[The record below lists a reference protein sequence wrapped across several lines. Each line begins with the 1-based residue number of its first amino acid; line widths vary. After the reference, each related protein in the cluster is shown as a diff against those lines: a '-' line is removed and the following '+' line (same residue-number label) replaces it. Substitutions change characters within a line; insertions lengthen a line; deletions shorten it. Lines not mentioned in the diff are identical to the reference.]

1 MKILITGANGQLG
14 TELQHVLHDM
24 RAEIGPLPA
33 DYRDAEV
40 VALGSGELDITD
52 ENAVASELAKGYD
65 LVINAAAYT
74 NVDGCESNVEAADA
88 VNHLG
93 PAHLARACEEHGA
106 KLVQVSTDYVF
117 PGSEEGE
124 RVETDPVEPISAYGR
139 TKLAGEEAV
148 KDLCSRYFIVRTAW
162 LYGYK
167 GKNFAKTMIRLAKKF
182 GKISVV
188 ADQFGNPTSA
198 NDLAYEI
205 LKLALT
211 QEYGVY
217 HCTNNG
223 TCSWFDFACAMVDL
237 AGIPCEKEPL
247 TSVEYKQ
254 RFPQSADRPHFSSL
268 KNAHLETTVGDEM
281 RPWKEAVNTYMER
294 LPELGDAN

>member
-14 TELQHVLHDM
+14 TELQRVLHDM

-33 DYRDAEV
+33 DYRGAEV
-40 VALGSGELDITD
+40 VALDSEGLDITD
-52 ENAVASELAKGYD
+52 ENAVASELSKGYD

-124 RVETDPVEPISAYGR
+124 RVETDPVEPISAYGC

-223 TCSWFDFACAMVDL
+223 TCSWFDFACAVVDL

-268 KNAHLETTVGDEM
+268 TNAHLEATIGDEM
-281 RPWKEAVNTYMER
+281 RPWKEAVKTYMEK

>member
-281 RPWKEAVNTYMER
+281 RPWKEAVKTYMEK

>member
-40 VALGSGELDITD
+40 VALDSEGLDITD
-52 ENAVASELAKGYD
+52 ENAVASELSKGYD
-65 LVINAAAYT
+65 IVINAAAYT
-74 NVDGCESNVEAADA
+74 NVDGCESNVEDADA

-106 KLVQVSTDYVF
+106 KFVQVSTDYVF
-117 PGSEEGE
+117 PGNEEGE
-124 RVETDPVEPISAYGR
+124 RVETDPVKPISAYGR

-148 KDLCSRYFIVRTAW
+148 KELCSRYFIVRTAW

-188 ADQFGNPTSA
+188 ADQFGNPTNA

-223 TCSWFDFACAMVDL
+223 TCSWFDFACAVVDL

-268 KNAHLETTVGDEM
+268 KNAHLEATIGDEM
-281 RPWKEAVNTYMER
+281 RPWKEAVKTYMER

>member
-40 VALGSGELDITD
+40 VALDSEGLDITD
-52 ENAVASELAKGYD
+52 ENAVASELSKGYD

-106 KLVQVSTDYVF
+106 KFVQVSTDYVF
-117 PGSEEGE
+117 PGNEEGE
-124 RVETDPVEPISAYGR
+124 RVETDPVKPISAYGR

-148 KDLCSRYFIVRTAW
+148 KELCSRYFIVRTAW

-188 ADQFGNPTSA
+188 ADQFGNPTNA

-223 TCSWFDFACAMVDL
+223 TCSWFDFACAVVDL

-268 KNAHLETTVGDEM
+268 KNAHLEATIGDEM
-281 RPWKEAVNTYMER
+281 RPWKEAVKTYMER

>member
-14 TELQHVLHDM
+14 TELQRVLRDM

-33 DYRDAEV
+33 DYRGAEV
-40 VALGSGELDITD
+40 VALDSEGLDITD

-117 PGSEEGE
+117 PGTEEGE

-148 KDLCSRYFIVRTAW
+148 KELCSRYFIVRTAW

-223 TCSWFDFACAMVDL
+223 TCSWFDFACAVVDL

-268 KNAHLETTVGDEM
+268 KNAHLEATIGDEM
-281 RPWKEAVNTYMER
+281 RPWKEAVKTYMEK

>member
-14 TELQHVLHDM
+14 TELQRVLRDM
-24 RAEIGPLPA
+24 RAEIGPLPV

-65 LVINAAAYT
+65 IVINAAAYT
-74 NVDGCESNVEAADA
+74 NVDGCESNTEDADA

-117 PGSEEGE
+117 PGNEEGE
-124 RVETDPVEPISAYGR
+124 RVETDPVGPISAYGR
-139 TKLAGEEAV
+139 TKLAGEEVV
-148 KDLCSRYFIVRTAW
+148 KELCSHYFIVRTAW

-167 GKNFAKTMIRLAKKF
+167 GKNFAKTMIRLASKF

-188 ADQFGNPTSA
+188 ADQFGNPTTA

-223 TCSWFDFACAMVDL
+223 TCSWFDFACAVVDL

-247 TSVEYKQ
+247 TSAEYKQ

-268 KNAHLETTVGDEM
+268 KNAHLETTIGDEM
-281 RPWKEAVNTYMER
+281 RPWEEAVKTYMEK
-294 LPELGDAN
+294 LPELGNAN

>member
-33 DYRDAEV
+33 DYRGAEV
-40 VALGSGELDITD
+40 VALDSEGLDITD
-52 ENAVASELAKGYD
+52 ENAVASELSKGYD

-124 RVETDPVEPISAYGR
+124 RVETDPVKPISAYGR

-148 KDLCSRYFIVRTAW
+148 KDLCSRCFIVRTAW

-223 TCSWFDFACAMVDL
+223 TCSWFDFACAVVDL

-247 TSVEYKQ
+247 TSAQYKE

-268 KNAHLETTVGDEM
+268 KNAHLEATIGDEM
-281 RPWKEAVNTYMER
+281 RPWEEAVKTYMER

>member
-14 TELQHVLHDM
+14 TELQRVLRDM
-24 RAEIGPLPA
+24 HAEIGPLPA
-33 DYRDAEV
+33 EYQDAEV
-40 VALGSGELDITD
+40 VALDSEGLDITD

-65 LVINAAAYT
+65 IVINAAAYT
-74 NVDGCESNVEAADA
+74 NVDGCESNFEAADV
-88 VNHLG
+88 VNHMG
-93 PAHLARACEEHGA
+93 PANLARSCEEHGA

-117 PGSEEGE
+117 PGNEEGE
-124 RVETDPVEPISAYGR
+124 RVETDPVGPISAYGR

-148 KDLCSRYFIVRTAW
+148 KELCSRFFIVRTAW
-162 LYGYK
+162 LYGYR

-188 ADQFGNPTSA
+188 ADQFGNPTNA

-223 TCSWFDFACAMVDL
+223 TCSWFDFACAVVDL

-247 TSVEYKQ
+247 TSAEYKE

-268 KNAHLETTVGDEM
+268 KNAHLEATIGDEM
-281 RPWKEAVNTYMER
+281 RPWEEAVKTYMER
-294 LPELGDAN
+294 LPELGE

>member
-14 TELQHVLHDM
+14 TELQRVLHDM

-40 VALGSGELDITD
+40 VALDSDGLDITD

-65 LVINAAAYT
+65 IVVNAAAYT
-74 NVDGCESNVEAADA
+74 NVDGCESNVETADA

-124 RVETDPVEPISAYGR
+124 RVESDPVKPISAYGR

-148 KDLCSRYFIVRTAW
+148 KELCSRYFIVRTAW
-162 LYGYK
+162 LVTY
-167 GKNFAKTMIRLAKKF
+167 NLLRT
-182 GKISVV
+182 
-188 ADQFGNPTSA
+188 
-198 NDLAYEI
+198 
-205 LKLALT
+205 LT
-211 QEYGVY
+211 
-217 HCTNNG
+217 
-223 TCSWFDFACAMVDL
+223 AA
-237 AGIPCEKEPL
+237 
-247 TSVEYKQ
+247 
-254 RFPQSADRPHFSSL
+254 
-268 KNAHLETTVGDEM
+268 
-281 RPWKEAVNTYMER
+281 
-294 LPELGDAN
+294 

>member
-14 TELQHVLHDM
+14 TELQRVLRDM
-24 RAEIGPLPA
+24 RAEIGPLPV

-65 LVINAAAYT
+65 IVINAAAYT
-74 NVDGCESNVEAADA
+74 NVDGCESNTEDADA

-117 PGSEEGE
+117 PGNEEGE
-124 RVETDPVEPISAYGR
+124 RVETDPVGPISAYGR
-139 TKLAGEEAV
+139 TKLAGEEVV
-148 KDLCSRYFIVRTAW
+148 KELCSHYFIVRTAW

-167 GKNFAKTMIRLAKKF
+167 GKNFAKTMIRLASKF

-188 ADQFGNPTSA
+188 ADQFGNPTNA
-198 NDLAYEI
+198 DDLAYEI

-223 TCSWFDFACAMVDL
+223 TCSWFDFACAVVDL

-247 TSVEYKQ
+247 TSAEYKQ

-268 KNAHLETTVGDEM
+268 KNAHLETTIGDEM
-281 RPWKEAVNTYMER
+281 RPWEEAVKTYMEK
-294 LPELGDAN
+294 LPELGNAN

>member
-1 MKILITGANGQLG
+1 MG
-14 TELQHVLHDM
+14 TELQHVLRDM
-24 RAEIGPLPA
+24 RAEIGPLPV

-65 LVINAAAYT
+65 IVINAAAYT
-74 NVDGCESNVEAADA
+74 NVDGCESNTEDADA

-117 PGSEEGE
+117 PGNEEGE
-124 RVETDPVEPISAYGR
+124 RVETDPVGPISAYGR
-139 TKLAGEEAV
+139 TKLAGEEVV
-148 KDLCSRYFIVRTAW
+148 KELCSHYFIVRTAW

-167 GKNFAKTMIRLAKKF
+167 GKNFAKTMIRLASKF

-188 ADQFGNPTSA
+188 ADQFGNPTNA

-223 TCSWFDFACAMVDL
+223 TCSWFDFACAVVDL

-247 TSVEYKQ
+247 TSAEYKQ

-268 KNAHLETTVGDEM
+268 KNAHLETTIGDEM
-281 RPWKEAVNTYMER
+281 RPWEEAVKTYMEK
-294 LPELGDAN
+294 LPELGNAN

>member
-14 TELQHVLHDM
+14 TELQRVLRDM

-33 DYRDAEV
+33 DYQGAEV

-65 LVINAAAYT
+65 IVINAAAYT
-74 NVDGCESNVEAADA
+74 NVDGCESNTEDADA

-93 PAHLARACEEHGA
+93 PAHLARACEERGT

-117 PGSEEGE
+117 PGNKEGE
-124 RVETDPVEPISAYGR
+124 RVETDPVGPISAYGR

-148 KDLCSRYFIVRTAW
+148 KELCSRYFIVRTAW

-167 GKNFAKTMIRLAKKF
+167 GKNFAKTMIRLASKF

-188 ADQFGNPTSA
+188 ADQFGNPTNA

-223 TCSWFDFACAMVDL
+223 TCSWFDFACAVVDL

-247 TSVEYKQ
+247 TSAEYKQ

-268 KNAHLETTVGDEM
+268 KNAHLETTIGDEM
-281 RPWKEAVNTYMER
+281 RPWEEAVKTYMEK
-294 LPELGDAN
+294 LPELGNAN

>member
-40 VALGSGELDITD
+40 VALDSEGLDITD
-52 ENAVASELAKGYD
+52 ENAVASELSKGYD

-117 PGSEEGE
+117 PGTEEGE

-148 KDLCSRYFIVRTAW
+148 KELCSRYFIVRTAW

-188 ADQFGNPTSA
+188 ADQFGNPTNA

-223 TCSWFDFACAMVDL
+223 TCSWFDFACAVVDL

-268 KNAHLETTVGDEM
+268 KNAHLEATIGDEM
-281 RPWKEAVNTYMER
+281 RPWKEAVKTYMEK

>member
-14 TELQHVLHDM
+14 TELQRALRDM
-24 RAEIGPLPA
+24 HAEIGPLPA
-33 DYRDAEV
+33 EYQDAEV
-40 VALGSGELDITD
+40 VALDSEGLDITD

-65 LVINAAAYT
+65 IVINAAAYT
-74 NVDGCESNVEAADA
+74 NVDGCESNFEAADA
-88 VNHLG
+88 VNHMG
-93 PAHLARACEEHGA
+93 PANLARSCEEHGA

-117 PGSEEGE
+117 PGNEEGE
-124 RVETDPVEPISAYGR
+124 RVETDPVGPISAYGR

-148 KDLCSRYFIVRTAW
+148 RELCSRYFIVRTAW

-188 ADQFGNPTSA
+188 ADQFGNPTNA

-223 TCSWFDFACAMVDL
+223 TCSWFDFACAVVDL

-247 TSVEYKQ
+247 TSAEYKE

-268 KNAHLETTVGDEM
+268 KNARLEATIGDEM
-281 RPWKEAVNTYMER
+281 RPWGEAVKTYMKI
-294 LPELGDAN
+294 LPELEDAN

>member
-14 TELQHVLHDM
+14 TELQRVLREM

-33 DYRDAEV
+33 DYQGAEV
-40 VALGSGELDITD
+40 VALDSEGLDITD
-52 ENAVASELAKGYD
+52 ENAVASELSKGYD

-74 NVDGCESNVEAADA
+74 NVDGCESNTEDADA

-117 PGSEEGE
+117 PGNEEGD
-124 RVETDPVEPISAYGR
+124 RVETDPVKPISAYGR

-148 KDLCSRYFIVRTAW
+148 EELCSRYFIVRTAW

-167 GKNFAKTMIRLAKKF
+167 GKNFAKTMVRLAKKF

-205 LKLALT
+205 LELALT

-223 TCSWFDFACAMVDL
+223 TCSWFDFACAVVDL

-268 KNAHLETTVGDEM
+268 KNAHLEATIGDEM
-281 RPWKEAVNTYMER
+281 RPWEEAVKTYMER

>member
-14 TELQHVLHDM
+14 TELQHVLRDM
-24 RAEIGPLPA
+24 RAEIGPLPV

-65 LVINAAAYT
+65 IVINAAAYT
-74 NVDGCESNVEAADA
+74 NVDGCESNTEDADA

-117 PGSEEGE
+117 PGNEEGE
-124 RVETDPVEPISAYGR
+124 RVETDPVGPISAYGR
-139 TKLAGEEAV
+139 TKLAGEEVV
-148 KDLCSRYFIVRTAW
+148 KELCSHYFIVRTAW

-167 GKNFAKTMIRLAKKF
+167 GKNFAKTMIRLASKF

-188 ADQFGNPTSA
+188 ADQFGNPTNA

-223 TCSWFDFACAMVDL
+223 TCSWFDFACAVVDL

-247 TSVEYKQ
+247 TSAEYKQ

-268 KNAHLETTVGDEM
+268 KNAHIETTIGDEM
-281 RPWKEAVNTYMER
+281 RPWEEAVKTYMEK
-294 LPELGDAN
+294 LPELGNAN

>member
-40 VALGSGELDITD
+40 VALDSEGLDITD
-52 ENAVASELAKGYD
+52 ENAVASELSKGYD

-117 PGSEEGE
+117 PGTEEGE

-148 KDLCSRYFIVRTAW
+148 KELCSRYFIVRTAW

-188 ADQFGNPTSA
+188 ADQFGNPTNA

-223 TCSWFDFACAMVDL
+223 TCSWFDFACAVVDL

-247 TSVEYKQ
+247 TSVGYKQ

-268 KNAHLETTVGDEM
+268 KNAHLEATVGDEM
-281 RPWKEAVNTYMER
+281 RPWEEAVKTYMER

>member
-14 TELQHVLHDM
+14 TELQRVLRDM
-24 RAEIGPLPA
+24 RAEIGPLPV

-65 LVINAAAYT
+65 IVINAAAYT
-74 NVDGCESNVEAADA
+74 NVDGCESNTEDADA

-117 PGSEEGE
+117 PRNEEGE
-124 RVETDPVEPISAYGR
+124 RVETDPVGPISAYGR
-139 TKLAGEEAV
+139 TKLAGEEVV
-148 KDLCSRYFIVRTAW
+148 KELCSHYFIVRTAW

-167 GKNFAKTMIRLAKKF
+167 GKNFAKTMIRLASKF

-188 ADQFGNPTSA
+188 ADQFGNPTNA

-223 TCSWFDFACAMVDL
+223 TCSWFDFACAVVDL

-247 TSVEYKQ
+247 TSAEYKQ

-268 KNAHLETTVGDEM
+268 KNAHLETTIGDEM
-281 RPWKEAVNTYMER
+281 RPWEEAVKTYMEK
-294 LPELGDAN
+294 LPELGNAN

>member
-14 TELQHVLHDM
+14 TELQRVLRDM
-24 RAEIGPLPA
+24 RAEIGPLPV

-65 LVINAAAYT
+65 IVINAAAYT
-74 NVDGCESNVEAADA
+74 NVDGCESNTEDADA

-106 KLVQVSTDYVF
+106 KLVQVSTVYVF
-117 PGSEEGE
+117 PGNEEGE
-124 RVETDPVEPISAYGR
+124 RVETDPVGPISAYGR
-139 TKLAGEEAV
+139 TKLAGEEVV
-148 KDLCSRYFIVRTAW
+148 KELCSHYFIVRTAW

-167 GKNFAKTMIRLAKKF
+167 GKNSAKTMIRLASKF

-188 ADQFGNPTSA
+188 ADQFGNPTNA

-223 TCSWFDFACAMVDL
+223 TCSWFDFACAVVDL

-247 TSVEYKQ
+247 TSAEYKQ

-268 KNAHLETTVGDEM
+268 KNAHLETTIGDEM
-281 RPWKEAVNTYMER
+281 RPWEEAVKTYMEK
-294 LPELGDAN
+294 LPELGNAN

>member
-1 MKILITGANGQLG
+1 
-14 TELQHVLHDM
+14 M

-40 VALGSGELDITD
+40 VALDSEGLDITD
-52 ENAVASELAKGYD
+52 ENAVASELSKGYA

-148 KDLCSRYFIVRTAW
+148 KELCSRYFIVRTAW

-167 GKNFAKTMIRLAKKF
+167 GKNFAKTMVRLAKKF

-223 TCSWFDFACAMVDL
+223 TCSWFDFACAVVDL

-247 TSVEYKQ
+247 ASVEYKQ

-268 KNAHLETTVGDEM
+268 KNAHLEATIGDEM
-281 RPWKEAVNTYMER
+281 RPWKEAVKTYMER

>member
-14 TELQHVLHDM
+14 TELQRVLRDM
-24 RAEIGPLPA
+24 QAEIGPLPA
-33 DYRDAEV
+33 DYRDAEM

-52 ENAVASELAKGYD
+52 ENAIASELAKGYD
-65 LVINAAAYT
+65 IVINAAAYT
-74 NVDGCESNVEAADA
+74 NVDGCESKTEDADA

-117 PGSEEGE
+117 PGNEEGE
-124 RVETDPVEPISAYGR
+124 RVETDPVGPISAYGR

-148 KDLCSRYFIVRTAW
+148 KELCSRYFIVRTAW

-182 GKISVV
+182 GKINVV
-188 ADQFGNPTSA
+188 ADQFGNPTNA

-223 TCSWFDFACAMVDL
+223 TCSWFDFACAVVDL

-247 TSVEYKQ
+247 TSAEYKQ

-268 KNAHLETTVGDEM
+268 KNAHLEATIGDEM
-281 RPWKEAVNTYMER
+281 RPWEEAVKTYMEK
-294 LPELGDAN
+294 LPELGDAS

>member
-1 MKILITGANGQLG
+1 MG
-14 TELQHVLHDM
+14 TELQRVLHDM

-33 DYRDAEV
+33 DYRD
-40 VALGSGELDITD
+40 
-52 ENAVASELAKGYD
+52 
-65 LVINAAAYT
+65 
-74 NVDGCESNVEAADA
+74 VDGCESNVEAADA

-117 PGSEEGE
+117 PGTEEGE

-148 KDLCSRYFIVRTAW
+148 KELCSRYFIVRTAW

-188 ADQFGNPTSA
+188 ADQFGNPTNA

-223 TCSWFDFACAMVDL
+223 TCSWFDFACAVVDL

-268 KNAHLETTVGDEM
+268 KNAHLEATVGDEM
-281 RPWKEAVNTYMER
+281 RPWEEAVKTYMGR

>member
-14 TELQHVLHDM
+14 TELQRVLRDM
-24 RAEIGPLPA
+24 HAEIGPLPA
-33 DYRDAEV
+33 EYQDAEV
-40 VALGSGELDITD
+40 VALDSEGLDITD

-65 LVINAAAYT
+65 IVINAAAYT
-74 NVDGCESNVEAADA
+74 NVDGCESNFEAADA
-88 VNHLG
+88 VNHMG
-93 PAHLARACEEHGA
+93 PANLARSCEGHGI

-117 PGSEEGE
+117 PGNEEGE
-124 RVETDPVEPISAYGR
+124 RVETDPVGPISAYGR

-148 KDLCSRYFIVRTAW
+148 KELCSRFFIVRTAW

-188 ADQFGNPTSA
+188 ADQFGNPTNA

-223 TCSWFDFACAMVDL
+223 TCSWFDFACAVVDL
-237 AGIPCEKEPL
+237 AGVPCEKEPL
-247 TSVEYKQ
+247 TSAQYKE

-268 KNAHLETTVGDEM
+268 KNAHLEATIGDEM
-281 RPWKEAVNTYMER
+281 RPWGEAVKTYMER
-294 LPELGDAN
+294 LPELGDAS

>member
-14 TELQHVLHDM
+14 TELQRVLREM

-33 DYRDAEV
+33 DYQGAEV
-40 VALGSGELDITD
+40 VALDSEGLDITD
-52 ENAVASELAKGYD
+52 ENAVASELSKGYD
-65 LVINAAAYT
+65 IVINAAAYT
-74 NVDGCESNVEAADA
+74 NVDGCESNTEDADA

-117 PGSEEGE
+117 PGNEEGD
-124 RVETDPVEPISAYGR
+124 RVETDPVKPISAYGR

-148 KDLCSRYFIVRTAW
+148 EELCSRYFIVRTAW

-167 GKNFAKTMIRLAKKF
+167 GKNFAKTMVRLAKKF

-205 LKLALT
+205 LELALT

-223 TCSWFDFACAMVDL
+223 TCSWFDFACAVVDL

-268 KNAHLETTVGDEM
+268 KNAHLEATIGDEM
-281 RPWKEAVNTYMER
+281 RPWEEAVKTYMER

>member
-14 TELQHVLHDM
+14 TELQHVLRDM
-24 RAEIGPLPA
+24 RAEIGPLPV

-65 LVINAAAYT
+65 IVINAAAYT
-74 NVDGCESNVEAADA
+74 NVDGCESNTEDADA

-117 PGSEEGE
+117 PGNEEGE
-124 RVETDPVEPISAYGR
+124 RVETDPVGPISAYGR
-139 TKLAGEEAV
+139 TKLAGEEVV
-148 KDLCSRYFIVRTAW
+148 KELCSHYFIVRTAW
-162 LYGYK
+162 LYGCK
-167 GKNFAKTMIRLAKKF
+167 GKNFAKTMIRLASKF

-188 ADQFGNPTSA
+188 ADQFGNPTNA

-223 TCSWFDFACAMVDL
+223 TCSWFDFACAVVDL

-247 TSVEYKQ
+247 TSAEYKQ

-268 KNAHLETTVGDEM
+268 KNAHLETTIGDEM
-281 RPWKEAVNTYMER
+281 RPWEEAVKTYMEK
-294 LPELGDAN
+294 LPELGNAN

>member
-14 TELQHVLHDM
+14 TELQRVLREM

-33 DYRDAEV
+33 DYQGAEV
-40 VALGSGELDITD
+40 VALDSEGLDITD
-52 ENAVASELAKGYD
+52 ENAVASELSKGYD

-74 NVDGCESNVEAADA
+74 NVDGCESNTEDADA

-117 PGSEEGE
+117 PGNEEGD
-124 RVETDPVEPISAYGR
+124 RVETDPVKPISAYGR

-148 KDLCSRYFIVRTAW
+148 EELCSRYFIVRTAW

-205 LKLALT
+205 LELALT

-223 TCSWFDFACAMVDL
+223 TCSWFDFACAVVDL

-268 KNAHLETTVGDEM
+268 KNAHLEATIGDEM
-281 RPWKEAVNTYMER
+281 RPWEEAVKTYMER

>member
-223 TCSWFDFACAMVDL
+223 TCSWFDFACAVVDL

-268 KNAHLETTVGDEM
+268 KNAHLEATIGDEM
-281 RPWKEAVNTYMER
+281 RPWKEAVKTYMEK

>member
-14 TELQHVLHDM
+14 TELRRVLRDM

-33 DYRDAEV
+33 DYQGAEV

-65 LVINAAAYT
+65 IVINAAAYT
-74 NVDGCESNVEAADA
+74 NVDGCESNTEDADA

-93 PAHLARACEEHGA
+93 PAHLARACEEHGT

-117 PGSEEGE
+117 PGNEEGE
-124 RVETDPVEPISAYGR
+124 RVETDLVGPISAYGR

-148 KDLCSRYFIVRTAW
+148 KELCSRYFIVRTAW

-188 ADQFGNPTSA
+188 ADQFGNPTNA

-217 HCTNNG
+217 HCTDNG
-223 TCSWFDFACAMVDL
+223 TCSWFDFACAVVDL

-247 TSVEYKQ
+247 TSAEYKQ

-268 KNAHLETTVGDEM
+268 KNAHLEATIGDEM
-281 RPWKEAVNTYMER
+281 RPWEEAVRTDMEK
-294 LPELGDAN
+294 LPELGDAS

>member
-14 TELQHVLHDM
+14 TELQRVLRDM
-24 RAEIGPLPA
+24 CAEIGPLPA
-33 DYRDAEV
+33 EYQGAEV

-52 ENAVASELAKGYD
+52 ENTVASELAKGYD
-65 LVINAAAYT
+65 IVINAAAYT
-74 NVDGCESNVEAADA
+74 NVDGCESNYDLADA

-93 PAHLARACEEHGA
+93 PANLARSCEEYGV

-117 PGSEEGE
+117 PGNEEGE
-124 RVETDPVEPISAYGR
+124 RVETDPVGPISAYGR

-148 KDLCSRYFIVRTAW
+148 KELCSRYFIVRTAW

-188 ADQFGNPTSA
+188 ADQLGNPTSA

-211 QEYGVY
+211 EEYGIY
-217 HCTNNG
+217 HCTNKG
-223 TCSWFDFACAMVDL
+223 TCSWFDFACAVVDL
-237 AGIPCEKEPL
+237 AGVPCEKEPL
-247 TSVEYKQ
+247 TSAEYKQ

-268 KNAHLETTVGDEM
+268 KNANLEVTVGDEM
-281 RPWKEAVNTYMER
+281 RPWEEAVKTYVEK
-294 LPELGDAN
+294 LPKLGEEN

>member
-14 TELQHVLHDM
+14 TELQHVLRDM
-24 RAEIGPLPA
+24 RAEIGPLPV

-65 LVINAAAYT
+65 IVINAAAYT
-74 NVDGCESNVEAADA
+74 NVDGCESNTEDADA

-117 PGSEEGE
+117 PGNEEGE
-124 RVETDPVEPISAYGR
+124 RVETDPVGPISAYGR
-139 TKLAGEEAV
+139 TKLAGEEVV
-148 KDLCSRYFIVRTAW
+148 KELCSHYFIVRTAW

-167 GKNFAKTMIRLAKKF
+167 GKNFAKTMIRLASKF

-188 ADQFGNPTSA
+188 ADQFGNPTNA

-223 TCSWFDFACAMVDL
+223 TCSWFDFACAVVDL

-247 TSVEYKQ
+247 TSAEYKQ

-268 KNAHLETTVGDEM
+268 KNAHLETTIGDEM
-281 RPWKEAVNTYMER
+281 RPWEEAVKTYMEK
-294 LPELGDAN
+294 LPELGNAN

>member
-14 TELQHVLHDM
+14 TELQRVLRDM
-24 RAEIGPLPA
+24 QAEIGPLPA
-33 DYRDAEV
+33 DYRDAEM

-52 ENAVASELAKGYD
+52 ENAIASELAKGYD
-65 LVINAAAYT
+65 IVINAAAYT
-74 NVDGCESNVEAADA
+74 NVDGCESNTEDADA

-117 PGSEEGE
+117 PGNEEGE
-124 RVETDPVEPISAYGR
+124 RVETDPVGPISAYGR

-148 KDLCSRYFIVRTAW
+148 KELCSRYFIVRTAW

-182 GKISVV
+182 GKINVV
-188 ADQFGNPTSA
+188 ADQFGNPTNA

-223 TCSWFDFACAMVDL
+223 TCSWFDFACAVVDL

-247 TSVEYKQ
+247 TSAEYKQ

-268 KNAHLETTVGDEM
+268 KNAHLEATIGDEM
-281 RPWKEAVNTYMER
+281 RPWEEAVKTYMEK
-294 LPELGDAN
+294 LPELGDAS

>member
-40 VALGSGELDITD
+40 VALDSEGLDITD
-52 ENAVASELAKGYD
+52 ENAVASELSKGYD

-88 VNHLG
+88 ANHLG

-117 PGSEEGE
+117 PGTEEGE

-148 KDLCSRYFIVRTAW
+148 KELCSRYFIVRTAW

-188 ADQFGNPTSA
+188 ADQFGNPTNA

-223 TCSWFDFACAMVDL
+223 TCSWFDFACAVVDL

-268 KNAHLETTVGDEM
+268 KNAHLEATIGDEM
-281 RPWKEAVNTYMER
+281 RPWKEAVKTYVEK
-294 LPELGDAN
+294 LPELGE

>member
-14 TELQHVLHDM
+14 TELQRVLRDM
-24 RAEIGPLPA
+24 HAEIGPLPA
-33 DYRDAEV
+33 EYQDAEV
-40 VALGSGELDITD
+40 VALDSEGLDITD

-65 LVINAAAYT
+65 IVINAAAYT

-93 PAHLARACEEHGA
+93 PANLARSCEEHGI

-117 PGSEEGE
+117 PGNEEGE
-124 RVETDPVEPISAYGR
+124 RVETDPVGPISAYGR

-148 KDLCSRYFIVRTAW
+148 EELCSRFFIVRTAW

-167 GKNFAKTMIRLAKKF
+167 GKNFAKTMIRLAKRF

-188 ADQFGNPTSA
+188 ADQFGNPTNA

-205 LKLALT
+205 LKLVLT

-223 TCSWFDFACAMVDL
+223 TCSWFDFACAVVDL

-247 TSVEYKQ
+247 TSAEYKE

-268 KNAHLETTVGDEM
+268 KNAHLEATIGDEM
-281 RPWKEAVNTYMER
+281 RPWEEAVKTYMER
-294 LPELGDAN
+294 LPELGGAS